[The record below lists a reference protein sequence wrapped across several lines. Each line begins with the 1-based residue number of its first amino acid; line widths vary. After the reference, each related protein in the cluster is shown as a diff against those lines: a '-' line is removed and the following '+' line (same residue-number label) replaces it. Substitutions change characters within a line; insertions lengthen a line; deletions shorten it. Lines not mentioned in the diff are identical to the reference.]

1 MQYPIIKTALF
12 LKRPNRFI
20 AHVILD
26 GKEEIVHVKNTG
38 RCQELLQ
45 PNARVI
51 LEKSQNPHRKTKY
64 SLIAVYKNELLVN
77 MDSQAPNTV
86 VWEGITA
93 HKIDEIKD
101 IMILKK
107 EVTFGQSRFDLY
119 FEALNKKKGFIE
131 VKGVTLENQG
141 VAMFPD
147 APTLRGTKHVREMM
161 RAVKEGYQ
169 GFIVFL
175 VQMQGIK
182 YFTPNRIMDKNFSD
196 ALKEAKESG
205 VNVLVFDSRVTQ
217 NSITLGEKIDY
228 YLI

>member
-1 MQYPIIKTALF
+1 MRYQKIKTALF
-12 LKRPNRFI
+12 LKRPNRFV

-38 RCQELLQ
+38 RCRELLQ

-51 LEKSQNPHRKTKY
+51 LEESQNPNRKTKY
-64 SLIAVYKNELLVN
+64 SLIAVYKDELLIN

-86 VWEGITA
+86 VWEGIKA
-93 HKIDEIKD
+93 NKIDEIKH
-101 IMILKK
+101 ITVLKK
-107 EVTFGQSRFDLY
+107 EVTYGQSRFDLY
-119 FEALNKKKGFIE
+119 FEDQKNNKGFVE
-131 VKGVTLENQG
+131 VKGVTLENHG

-147 APTLRGTKHVREMM
+147 APTLRGTKHVQEMM

-169 GFIVFL
+169 GFIIFL

-182 YFTPNRIMDKNFSD
+182 YFTPHRIMDQNFSA

-205 VNVLVFDSRVTQ
+205 VNILVFDAQVTE
-217 NSITLGEKIDY
+217 NSISFGKRIDY
-228 YLI
+228 CLI

>member
-1 MQYPIIKTALF
+1 MEYQKIKTAFF
-12 LKRPNRFI
+12 LKRPNRFV
-20 AHVILD
+20 AHVVLD

-51 LEKSQNPHRKTKY
+51 LEESQNPNRKTKY

-77 MDSQAPNTV
+77 MDSLAPNTV
-86 VWEGITA
+86 VWEGIKA
-93 HKIDEIKD
+93 NKIDEIKHLTV
-101 IMILKK
+101 LKK

-119 FEALNKKKGFIE
+119 FERQNSKKGFVE

-147 APTLRGTKHVREMM
+147 APTLRGTKHVQEMM
-161 RAVKEGYQ
+161 RAVKDGYQ
-169 GFIVFL
+169 GYIIFL
-175 VQMQGIK
+175 VQMQGVK
-182 YFTPNRIMDKNFSD
+182 LFTPNHIMDQDFSN

-205 VNVLVFDSRVTQ
+205 VNVLVFDSQVTE
-217 NSITLGEKIDY
+217 NSITFGKKIDY
-228 YLI
+228 CLI